1 MSLSREQEWHFVPAQ
16 TIRVRNP
23 NDYWDSELNQFLI
36 HQVGSHVSGGDFYGS
51 VKENTLIEHK
61 IMLPPKAAGTVK
73 WIASDGDYKIGV
85 SAR

>member
-1 MSLSREQEWHFVPAQ
+1 MSLSREQEWHFVPSQ
-16 TIRVRNP
+16 SVRVRFIVKL
-23 NDYWDSELNQFLI
+23 LNLLQHCFVK
-36 HQVGSHVSGGDFYGS
+36 VGSHVSGGDFYGS

-85 SAR
+85 SSDI